1 MGVVIVGLELLQFAF
16 ETFADLSE
24 RVLQE
29 FCDPWGHHFAPVFR
43 NEHDM
48 RMQFVDHMS
57 ASTPIMS
64 VFSHNHNY
72 RPCDIVGCM
81 RRSTRTQDDETW
93 RVAVIPVRL
102 SSADHRKA
110 HEACHK
116 AALLWNFLLAET
128 RAYWDERGSGPSDK
142 ELRHRLYEKHPDLRD
157 GLHAHT
163 IQGVLDGMNDAVATY
178 RENRRQGN
186 MDAHAPHRAKNYRPL
201 DFTAGYGWRPTNDGK
216 HIALS
221 FGRNHKRII
230 VRMPNISDPETN
242 APVPV
247 ERWGAMRL
255 CWDRNKRQW
264 SLHVSVPT
272 SRPSQGDP
280 NNVAAIDEGVINPM
294 AVAVET
300 DDAYEILVVNGRHA
314 RAVKH
319 YRNTRIASLQEKL
332 FRCVKGS
339 KRWRKLDAKRRRIEA
354 KTADALRNADHQ
366 TTRKVSDFLQEHDA
380 GRIVAGDVRGIE
392 QNTRKNETRRV
403 RNRKDQRRRLSQWSR
418 GRQENLLAHKTGMT
432 VEHIDESWSSKT
444 CPACQTRNH
453 PNGRGYH
460 CHNCGFTC
468 NRDAVGALNILMRA
482 QHGAYAPIDM
492 DKPIRVKY
500 LRATPIFQPKTD
512 VEHGVIPGTGA

>member
-1 MGVVIVGLELLQFAF
+1 
-16 ETFADLSE
+16 
-24 RVLQE
+24 
-29 FCDPWGHHFAPVFR
+29 
-43 NEHDM
+43 
-48 RMQFVDHMS
+48 
-57 ASTPIMS
+57 
-64 VFSHNHNY
+64 
-72 RPCDIVGCM
+72 M
-81 RRSTRTQDDETW
+81 RRSARTQDDETW

-102 SSADHRKA
+102 SGADHRKA

-116 AALLWNFLLAET
+116 AALLWNFLLAEM
-128 RAYWDERGSGPSDK
+128 RAYWDEHGSDPSDK
-142 ELRHRLYEKHPDLRD
+142 ELRHRLYEKRPDLRD

-186 MDAHAPHRAKNYRPL
+186 MDVHAPHRAKNYRPL
-201 DFTAGYGWRPTNDGK
+201 DFTSGYGWRPTNDGERV
-216 HIALS
+216 ALS
-221 FGRNHKRII
+221 FGRNHRRIL
-230 VRMPNISDPETN
+230 VRMPNISDPKTN

-272 SRPSQGDP
+272 SRPPQGNP
-280 NNVAAIDEGVINPM
+280 NNIAAIDEGVINPM

-319 YRNTRIASLQEKL
+319 YRNTRIASLQERL
-332 FRCVKGS
+332 ARCVKES
-339 KRWRKLDAKRRRIEA
+339 KRWCKLDAKRRRIEA
-354 KTADALRNADHQ
+354 EAADALRNADHQ
-366 TTRKVSDFLQEHDA
+366 TTRKVADFLQEHDA

-403 RNRKDQRRRLSQWSR
+403 GNRKDQRRRLSQWSR
-418 GRQENLLAHKTGMT
+418 GRQESLLSHKTGMP

-460 CHNCGFTC
+460 CRNCGFTC
-468 NRDAVGALNILMRA
+468 NRDAVGAINILIRA
-482 QHGAYAPIDM
+482 KNGSYQPM
-492 DKPIRVKY
+492 DTNKKVHVKY
-500 LRATPIFQPKTD
+500 LRATPIFQPEERR
-512 VEHGVIPGTGA
+512 EHGVIPGTGA